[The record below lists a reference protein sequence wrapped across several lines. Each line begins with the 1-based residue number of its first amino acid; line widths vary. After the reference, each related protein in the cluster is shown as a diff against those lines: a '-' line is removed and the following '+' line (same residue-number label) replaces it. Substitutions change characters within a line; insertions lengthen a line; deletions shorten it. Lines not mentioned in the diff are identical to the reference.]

1 MKTVKDLVKLEDKN
15 LVAKIIDKFANSIKR
30 KTKEQIEDYNIYI
43 ANRNDFIQDPFEENL
58 MFLYVA
64 CMEYL
69 DSYNYKIYTHL
80 NNDEKEYFNKNIR
93 GLLLDFDDTLIEMI
107 YYRYNKSSINK

>member
-1 MKTVKDLVKLEDKN
+1 MKTVKDLIKLEDKN

-43 ANRNDFIQDPFEENL
+43 TNRNDFIQDPSERNL

-69 DSYNYKIYTHL
+69 YSYNYKIYTHL
-80 NNDEKEYFNKNIR
+80 NNEEKEYFNKNIR
-93 GLLLDFDDTLIEMI
+93 GLLLDFDDILIEMI
-107 YYRYNKSSINK
+107 YYRYNKSINN